1 MRYISTRGQ
10 AHARDFA
17 GVLLAGLAEDGGLFV
32 PAQWPVIDAEGWL
45 HTGDVGTVDEDG
57 FFRITDRMKDIII
70 TAGGK
75 NITPSEIENALKCSP
90 FIKEAIVVADRRRF
104 VSALIQIDFDNVSR
118 WATEQG
124 LLFTNFR
131 SLVDNAS
138 VSDMIQR
145 EVDRANEPMP
155 RVQQVRRFHLF
166 QKELDHDDGEVTAT
180 MKIKR
185 KSIYEKYASV
195 IEAIY
200 AELIAAHA
208 GLGDEAAMD
217 WLARLALILCN
228 HIGDREVL
236 RQAFALAHQAQN
248 PHD

>member
-1 MRYISTRGQ
+1 MCSS
-10 AHARDFA
+10 D
-17 GVLLAGLAEDGGLFV
+17 L
-32 PAQWPVIDAEGWL
+32 DADGWL
-45 HTGDVGTVDEDG
+45 HTGDVAQMVGNEI
-57 FFRITDRMKDIII
+57 RIIDRKKDIMI

-155 RVQQVRRFHLF
+155 RVQQVRR
-166 QKELDHDDGEVTAT
+166 
-180 MKIKR
+180 
-185 KSIYEKYASV
+185 
-195 IEAIY
+195 
-200 AELIAAHA
+200 
-208 GLGDEAAMD
+208 
-217 WLARLALILCN
+217 
-228 HIGDREVL
+228 
-236 RQAFALAHQAQN
+236 
-248 PHD
+248 